1 MCEVVFSINSYVH
14 LCQIPFPWG
23 LILLLLIAFE
33 RAEVALLGGKEE
45 ERQGKCRKALPD
57 SVVSVSL
64 FLLLAWKEPVCF
76 HQVNRGKKNPIK
88 SSDVGTGA

>member
-1 MCEVVFSINSYVH
+1 MSFLSTPTFIFAKS
-14 LCQIPFPWG
+14 LFPWG

-76 HQVNRGKKNPIK
+76 HQVNRGKKK
-88 SSDVGTGA
+88 SH